1 MRRNAKMMVVVW
13 LGGGGRASAAAADGH
28 CFLCPASDGCD
39 TLGVRVYAFCF
50 FKSHTGSLHSSEAM
64 WGSGASRQ
72 CNADCAARRC
82 SRRGCDGCEC
92 ITRLR
97 ADTANAWALFETPM
111 PDNGCHKR
119 LLHSIPLPAIAEYT
133 RPYSVDP
140 MDTNFAIVE

>member
-1 MRRNAKMMVVVW
+1 MMVVVR
-13 LGGGGRASAAAADGH
+13 LGGGRGRAAAAAADGH
-28 CFLCPASDGCD
+28 CFLCPASDGCN
-39 TLGVRVYAFCF
+39 TLGLGFTLFSFSRA
-50 FKSHTGSLHSSEAM
+50 TLHSSEAM
-64 WGSGASRQ
+64 WGSGASRH

-119 LLHSIPLPAIAEYT
+119 LLHSIPPPAIAEYT